1 MILEADLATMP
12 DATIRVQG
20 LPTNTEGAEN
30 TKSNPKTS
38 ASQDSIS
45 TKSLIRIRHQLIIT
59 RSFTAKSATG
69 VAPAA
74 TISHQNT
81 NTPLT

>member
-1 MILEADLATMP
+1 MILQADLATTP
-12 DATIRVQG
+12 DTTIRVRSY
-20 LPTNTEGAEN
+20 PANTKGAEN
-30 TKSNPKTS
+30 TKSNPRTS

-59 RSFTAKSATG
+59 RSFTAKSATEL
-69 VAPAA
+69 APAT

-81 NTPLT
+81 NITLT